1 MEDNGAAHFP
11 SDDSIS
17 TTEGRRRRR
26 RLLCQ
31 SNDSADGLRRS
42 KKRPRCSHANLCIAV
57 VFTDTERERQ
67 GTPLKS
73 TFISLL
79 ARGRKQGGSNAFA
92 PNRCGGQITD
102 ELVSSEDGRI
112 HAPWLATSR
121 VLLAT
126 GKSLTCAENATYS
139 RCPFS
144 LQWKCAARLLKKGE
158 GNSECLVQVVN
169 SSLSNCNRNT
179 PTKPARLPSPISQV
193 HL

>member
-57 VFTDTERERQ
+57 VFTDTERESQ

-79 ARGRKQGGSNAFA
+79 ARGRKQGGSNKCLR
-92 PNRCGGQITD
+92 PESVRWTD
-102 ELVSSEDGRI
+102 YGRVGFLRGWKDTRALVSYEPCASGHGKITYVCRECNILKVSFLTSMEMRG
-112 HAPWLATSR
+112 AP
-121 VLLAT
+121 
-126 GKSLTCAENATYS
+126 
-139 RCPFS
+139 P
-144 LQWKCAARLLKKGE
+144 
-158 GNSECLVQVVN
+158 
-169 SSLSNCNRNT
+169 
-179 PTKPARLPSPISQV
+179 
-193 HL
+193 